1 MHIAKT
7 LLICV
12 VTFGALM
19 TIARGAEEEDSES
32 KCDFVFTHKCED
44 GVQKLVINTMDAN
57 ITEIVFRGC
66 PDAPIT
72 TIPSKE
78 EYSLS
83 VSKNCDIEF
92 KFDDDDMCRVTS
104 KCADESDDDDDGN
117 SVPVVG
123 IAVGC
128 AVLVIIIVVV
138 IIVVV
143 VCRSGSSKN
152 DDVFQDDGSNFS
164 ISDDSSDEASYS
176 DGDSYSGGS
185 GSGGDD

>member
-1 MHIAKT
+1 MHITKT
-7 LLICV
+7 LLVCV

-19 TIARGAEEEDSES
+19 AIAHGEEGSDS
-32 KCDFVFTHKCED
+32 KYDFILTHECED
-44 GVQKLVINTMDAN
+44 DVQKLVINLIEDN
-57 ITEIVFRGC
+57 ITRIVPRGC
-66 PDAPIT
+66 NDAPIT
-72 TIPSKE
+72 PGPGQDEFSFT
-78 EYSLS
+78 L
-83 VSKNCDIEF
+83 SKNCDIEF

-104 KCADESDDDDDGN
+104 KCVDESDDDDGN

>member
-32 KCDFVFTHKCED
+32 MCDFAFTHKCED

-72 TIPSKE
+72 SIPTKE

-83 VSKNCDIEF
+83 ASKNCDIEF

-104 KCADESDDDDDGN
+104 KCVDESDDDDGN

>member
-1 MHIAKT
+1 MHITKT
-7 LLICV
+7 LLVCV

-19 TIARGAEEEDSES
+19 AIAHGEEGSDS
-32 KCDFVFTHKCED
+32 KYDFILTHECED
-44 GVQKLVINTMDAN
+44 DVQKLVINLIEDN
-57 ITEIVFRGC
+57 ITRIVPRGC
-66 PDAPIT
+66 NDAPIT
-72 TIPSKE
+72 PGPGQDEFSFT
-78 EYSLS
+78 L
-83 VSKNCDIEF
+83 SKNCDIEF
-92 KFDDDDMCRVTS
+92 EYDGVSCMIAS
-104 KCADESDDDDDGN
+104 KCASGDDDDDN

-128 AVLVIIIVVV
+128 AVVVVIIVVV

-164 ISDDSSDEASYS
+164 ISDDSSEDGSYS
-176 DGDSYSGGS
+176 DGGSFSGGS